1 MERIIE
7 KLESR
12 KGIFNLHGIPI
23 HDIIGELTEVVVESG
38 YPEEEKVKLAKFVK
52 KGKRQMVGVQIGA
65 SHPTT

>member
-38 YPEEEKVKLAKFVK
+38 YPEEEKVKLAMKNLRLCMCSMK
-52 KGKRQMVGVQIGA
+52 QAMMNRL
-65 SHPTT
+65 H